1 MRSMSLARLML
12 PMMVS
17 RRATRAFVSAMNLRA
32 AAQAFAQLR
41 RSSNTTAVTDSS
53 LVALA
58 HRCFHSVHLRSQAGD
73 LQGRQLLLL
82 LLLLLQQQQ
91 HSRKTHLLFQGC
103 DAGYAVGA
111 KLLRE
116 ADHERIKLALRRCVS
131 ETAT

>member
-1 MRSMSLARLML
+1 MMRSMSLARLML
-12 PMMVS
+12 LMMVS
-17 RRATRAFVSAMNLRA
+17 RRATRAFVSVMNLRA

-41 RSSNTTAVTDSS
+41 RSSNTTAVTDNS

-82 LLLLLQQQQ
+82 LL
-91 HSRKTHLLFQGC
+91 HSRKTHLHFQGC

-131 ETAT
+131 ETVT

>member
-1 MRSMSLARLML
+1 MMRSMSLARLML
-12 PMMVS
+12 LMMVS
-17 RRATRAFVSAMNLRA
+17 RRATRAFVSVMNLRA

-41 RSSNTTAVTDSS
+41 RSSNTTAVTDNS
-53 LVALA
+53 LVTLA

-82 LLLLLQQQQ
+82 LLLQQQ

-131 ETAT
+131 ETVT